1 MNLVLL
7 AAGRGSRLPA
17 IYRNSPKCLVDV
29 NNKPIIEHNLK
40 FFNLFKKKIIITGYK
55 NQKLKTFIEK
65 NNFTE
70 IYNDQ
75 YQKTNMTYSFFKSEI
90 HVDDEVVLCY
100 GDIIFNYKLFNL
112 LKKKENLIPVY
123 SNWYNLWKKRMK
135 IQDIL
140 NDAESLEIEKDY
152 IISIGEKIK
161 VLPKYQYM
169 GIVKLTLK
177 DFKVLKKFFFNECS
191 MKMDMTSFINFA
203 IQKKIIKF
211 KATKY
216 SNYWYEIDNS
226 DDIKLANKEITW

>member
-1 MNLVLL
+1 
-7 AAGRGSRLPA
+7 
-17 IYRNSPKCLVDV
+17 
-29 NNKPIIEHNLK
+29 
-40 FFNLFKKKIIITGYK
+40 
-55 NQKLKTFIEK
+55 
-65 NNFTE
+65 
-70 IYNDQ
+70 
-75 YQKTNMTYSFFKSEI
+75 
-90 HVDDEVVLCY
+90 
-100 GDIIFNYKLFNL
+100 
-112 LKKKENLIPVY
+112 
-123 SNWYNLWKKRMK
+123 MK

-211 KATKY
+211 KAAKY
-216 SNYWYEIDNS
+216 INYWYEIDNS
-226 DDIKLANKEITW
+226 NDIKLANKEITW